1 MCVPQ
6 GFPCF
11 CSAYLT
17 VYPPSRALLPILTV
31 TTKSLLFVRTWYI
44 GVAHTSWGPAAFSSK
59 TCPQDDRYESCPD
72 SLVGALHLLC
82 LTPHIY
88 TVRPKTAFTCITVF
102 YMQTCGVSQT
112 LLERHH
118 LYCGVTLSPLLI
130 AIELCC
136 LEDMIGAPTA
146 MGHIYWT
153 WSHG

>member
-1 MCVPQ
+1 MCSTRFPLLFLCLLNCVP
-6 GFPCF
+6 
-11 CSAYLT
+11 T
-17 VYPPSRALLPILTV
+17 VPRFATNPHSNYQIPIVCENLV
-31 TTKSLLFVRTWYI
+31 YRCCPYI
-44 GVAHTSWGPAAFSSK
+44 LGASSISSK

-102 YMQTCGVSQT
+102 YLQTYGVSQT

-146 MGHIYWT
+146 MRHIYWT